1 MATTTAQ
8 RFRRGDA
15 DWTPP
20 KTATK
25 ITTRSSPL
33 PKIPRD
39 EQVRIARPLGGGVVT
54 RRPTPLD
61 LRLAQAK
68 SSVRLVS
75 NSQDQHVDSS
85 SVETLRDP
93 EIVDLAGAPVNA
105 RNWTTR
111 RKICPPCPPRQPPP
125 VPPKPRRA
133 PPPSVASRQSEMS
146 FGILDYYIHDPS
158 PAQSPSLACGGTT
171 PAVGETAIDRFD
183 FGLGERIDATRKSD
197 DAKSGA
203 DEDEMQLIPL
213 SPRPFEEEQ
222 SESPPKTNRK
232 KKQYSLF
239 PAVQEVTPSSNR
251 LARVI
256 NESPNND
263 HSQRAEQTTP
273 YRQQESSWRPRLL
286 SGAKMTPNNTNTR
299 HRTDTIS
306 SSSPT
311 TITFPSPTTTIP
323 SPSYHPRKSSRSFSI
338 NMNANNNITTR
349 LPSTSISSG
358 SGSNN
363 SNSARGSSS
372 TASRTRTISNP
383 HHIPLRILSSSSTA
397 TTATS
402 NTHNTASRS
411 SVSTSPGST
420 LAGQQ
425 KPLLSRWS
433 EDTALASPTTAA
445 HASHVGGMTGAG
457 GLGCR
462 ASFGS
467 LLAGDGGLRMGSEGV
482 YPDCF
487 FEDDDEDCFERGSR
501 RSRRTMGRG
510 GQRGWKW
517 KWLVCC
523 GGRKG

>member
-1 MATTTAQ
+1 MATTTQ

-20 KTATK
+20 KTTTK
-25 ITTRSSPL
+25 ITTRLSPL
-33 PKIPRD
+33 PRIPRD
-39 EQVRIARPLGGGVVT
+39 EQVRIARPLGGGGVVT

-68 SSVRLVS
+68 STVRLVS
-75 NSQDQHVDSS
+75 NSHDQDVDSD

-93 EIVDLAGAPVNA
+93 EIVDLAGAP
-105 RNWTTR
+105 RNWATR
-111 RKICPPCPPRQPPP
+111 RKACPPYPPRQPPP

-146 FGILDYYIHDPS
+146 FGILDYYINDPS
-158 PAQSPSLACGGTT
+158 PAQSPSLPGGGTT
-171 PAVGETAIDRFD
+171 PVVGDTAIDRFD
-183 FGLGERIDATRKSD
+183 FGLVERRDATRTSD

-203 DEDEMQLIPL
+203 DDDEMQLIPL
-213 SPRPFEEEQ
+213 SPRPFGEDK

-256 NESPNND
+256 NESPVGGD
-263 HSQRAEQTTP
+263 DLQRVEETTP
-273 YRQQESSWRPRLL
+273 YRQQEAGWRPRLL
-286 SGAKMTPNNTNTR
+286 SGAKMTQTNTNTR

-306 SSSPT
+306 TVSPT
-311 TITFPSPTTTIP
+311 TSTQMTFPSPTTTIP

-338 NMNANNNITTR
+338 NMNNPTNITNR

-358 SGSNN
+358 SNSNSN

-372 TASRTRTISNP
+372 TTGNRTRTISNP
-383 HHIPLRILSSSSTA
+383 HHIPLLILSSSSSA
-397 TTATS
+397 TTATA
-402 NTHNTASRS
+402 NTTSRS

-445 HASHVGGMTGAG
+445 HALATGAG
-457 GLGCR
+457 GAGCR
-462 ASFGS
+462 ASFGG
-467 LLAGDGGLRMGSEGV
+467 LLAGDGGLRTGEV

-487 FEDDDEDCFERGSR
+487 FEDDEDDFARPLRRRMTRERA
-501 RSRRTMGRG
+501 RG
-510 GQRGWKW
+510 GQRAKGWGW
-517 KWLVCC
+517 GWVFCC

>member
-1 MATTTAQ
+1 MATTTQ

-20 KTATK
+20 KTTTR
-25 ITTRSSPL
+25 ITTRLSPL

-75 NSQDQHVDSS
+75 NNQDQDVDCDG
-85 SVETLRDP
+85 VETLRDP
-93 EIVDLAGAPVNA
+93 EIVDLAGAPTNA
-105 RNWTTR
+105 RNWATR
-111 RKICPPCPPRQPPP
+111 RKTCPPCPPRQPPP
-125 VPPKPRRA
+125 VPPKPRRV

-158 PAQSPSLACGGTT
+158 PAQSPSLPCAGTT
-171 PAVGETAIDRFD
+171 PVVGDTAINRFD
-183 FGLGERIDATRKSD
+183 FGLERRRDPMSTSNDANP
-197 DAKSGA
+197 GA
-203 DEDEMQLIPL
+203 DDDEMQLIPL
-213 SPRPFEEEQ
+213 SPRPFEEHKTET
-222 SESPPKTNRK
+222 PPTTNKK

-256 NESPNND
+256 KESPMND
-263 HSQRAEQTTP
+263 HPQRAEETP
-273 YRQQESSWRPRLL
+273 CHQQEPNWRPRLL
-286 SGAKMTPNNTNTR
+286 SGAKMTQVNSTTNIPTTR

-311 TITFPSPTTTIP
+311 AVTFPSPTTTIP
-323 SPSYHPRKSSRSFSI
+323 SPSYHPHKSSRSFSI
-338 NMNANNNITTR
+338 NMNPNNITTR
-349 LPSTSISSG
+349 LPSGSISSG
-358 SGSNN
+358 SG
-363 SNSARGSSS
+363 RGSSTT
-372 TASRTRTISNP
+372 TATGRTRINSNP

-397 TTATS
+397 TTATA
-402 NTHNTASRS
+402 NTTSRS
-411 SVSTSPGST
+411 STSTSSGST

-445 HASHVGGMTGAG
+445 HALATTGAG
-457 GLGCR
+457 GAGCR

-467 LLAGDGGLRMGSEGV
+467 LLAGDGGLRTGEV

-487 FEDDDEDCFERGSR
+487 FEDDDEDCLERPLRRMRTRDRGVGSK
-501 RSRRTMGRG
+501 G
-510 GQRGWKW
+510 GWGW
-517 KWLVCC
+517 LFCC
-523 GGRKG
+523 GRKG

>member
-1 MATTTAQ
+1 MATTTQ

-20 KTATK
+20 TSTTK

-68 SSVRLVS
+68 STVRLVS
-75 NSQDQHVDSS
+75 NDHD
-85 SVETLRDP
+85 VETLRDP
-93 EIVDLAGAPVNA
+93 EIVDLAGAP
-105 RNWTTR
+105 RNWTAR
-111 RKICPPCPPRQPPP
+111 RQACPPCPPRQPPP

-158 PAQSPSLACGGTT
+158 PAQSPSLPVGGTT
-171 PAVGETAIDRFD
+171 PVVGDTAIERFD
-183 FGLGERIDATRKSD
+183 FGLGERRDATRTSD

-203 DEDEMQLIPL
+203 DDDEMQLIPL
-213 SPRPFEEEQ
+213 SPRPFEEDK

-251 LARVI
+251 LAQVI
-256 NESPNND
+256 NESPFVGED
-263 HSQRAEQTTP
+263 LQKVEESTP
-273 YRQQESSWRPRLL
+273 HRQQESSWRPRLL
-286 SGAKMTPNNTNTR
+286 SGAKMTNNNPTTR

-306 SSSPT
+306 TASPT
-311 TITFPSPTTTIP
+311 TSTQMNFPSPTTTVP
-323 SPSYHPRKSSRSFSI
+323 SPSYHPRKSSRSLSI
-338 NMNANNNITTR
+338 DMNNTITTR
-349 LPSTSISSG
+349 LPSTSISSSGG
-358 SGSNN
+358 ST

-372 TASRTRTISNP
+372 TTSGRTRTISNP
-383 HHIPLRILSSSSTA
+383 HHIPLRILSSSSSA
-397 TTATS
+397 TTATA
-402 NTHNTASRS
+402 NTTSRS

-445 HASHVGGMTGAG
+445 HALATGAG
-457 GLGCR
+457 GAGCR

-467 LLAGDGGLRMGSEGV
+467 LLMGDGGLRTGEV

-487 FEDDDEDCFERGSR
+487 FEDDDDDDFARPLR
-501 RSRRTMGRG
+501 RSRRMMGRG
-510 GQRGWKW
+510 GQRVRGWKW
-517 KWLVCC
+517 FFCC
-523 GGRKG
+523 GRKG